1 MPVVKQLARAIEKY
15 IELDNNL
22 PLVIQGEIPL
32 SRWQEQ
38 KRNNK
43 LEMKAALKAYKSRLR
58 PKKQTL

>member
-43 LEMKAALKAYKSRLR
+43 LEMKAALKAYKARLK
-58 PKKQTL
+58 PKKQLS

>member
-32 SRWQEQ
+32 SRWQDQ